1 MKKDMENTE
10 IIQNPEELVII
21 GSDVTA
27 LYPSLTD
34 IEVAITCFDA
44 VLNSDIKFLNI
55 NYQVAGKY
63 VAMHLTPEEQRRSPL
78 YNILPELRKP
88 ASSTSVLA
96 EHSGISQEHIGPTNI
111 ISPPEYLNWDKYI
124 TNHVITLSFRFIMC
138 FKLYS
143 TLLKVHFGVFN
154 YSISQEHSEM
164 IICLRNASSL
174 FSTLPPVWV

>member
-78 YNILPELRKP
+78 YNILPRR
-88 ASSTSVLA
+88 TSKNGVRP
-96 EHSGISQEHIGPTNI
+96 GVRTG
-111 ISPPEYLNWDKYI
+111 
-124 TNHVITLSFRFIMC
+124 SF
-138 FKLYS
+138 
-143 TLLKVHFGVFN
+143 LLKRLLSWRKG
-154 YSISQEHSEM
+154 
-164 IICLRNASSL
+164 C
-174 FSTLPPVWV
+174 